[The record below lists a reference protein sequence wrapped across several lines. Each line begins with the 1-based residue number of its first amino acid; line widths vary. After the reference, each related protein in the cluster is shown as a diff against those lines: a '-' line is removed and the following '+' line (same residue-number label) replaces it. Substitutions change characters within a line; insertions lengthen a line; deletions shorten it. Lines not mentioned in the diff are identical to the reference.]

1 MLVYN
6 CDRGL
11 RLCAEKKENLRMK
24 TNMDNLNIENKNDN
38 SVTPSLEE
46 DVVIK
51 LDGVNRF
58 FGKKHVLKDIN
69 LSFRNKRIYALV
81 GNNGVGKTTMLKII
95 SGLLSAS
102 SGKLT
107 ISKGVGIGAL
117 IENPGLFTD
126 MSAYENLKA
135 KSLFL
140 GLKNQK
146 ETITSLLELVG
157 LADAGKLR
165 TGKFSMGMKQRL
177 GIALALIGDPEVVIL
192 DEPTN
197 SLDPQGIIDVRN
209 VITKLCVEEN
219 KTIIVSSHNL
229 EELKKVATDIVMLNK
244 GEVVRDCTREE
255 FEEECGDVPI
265 DEYFV
270 KLCN

>member
-1 MLVYN
+1 MKNIVFKN
-6 CDRGL
+6 RT
-11 RLCAEKKENLRMK
+11 ENLV
-24 TNMDNLNIENKNDN
+24 E
-38 SVTPSLEE
+38 PSFEE
-46 DVVIK
+46 GVIIK
-51 LDGVNRF
+51 LDGLNRS
-58 FGKKHVLKDIN
+58 FGKKHVLKNIN
-69 LSFRNKRIYALV
+69 LSFRSNRIYALV

-95 SGLLSAS
+95 SGLLAAS
-102 SGKLT
+102 SGKVEVK
-107 ISKGVGIGAL
+107 KGVSLGAL
-117 IENPGLFTD
+117 IENPGIFTD

-146 ETITSLLELVG
+146 EEITSLLELVG
-157 LADAGKLR
+157 LPDVGKLR

-209 VITKLCVEEN
+209 IITKLCYEKN

-229 EELKKVATDIVMLNK
+229 EELKKIATDIVVLNK
-244 GEVVRDCTREE
+244 GEVIRNCTSEE
-255 FEEECGDVPI
+255 FKAECGDVPI

-270 KLCN
+270 NLCV